1 MDTAPNLITIGDEPY
16 YTTIAKSIEQFNKI
30 YPEGSIWVYDW
41 GFNDTQKEKLKSE
54 SCVTVVDW
62 DNPTYES
69 GLIERGIIAAEKK
82 FRNIS
87 YTNYFLN
94 SILNYEYPFAQREKE
109 YILCQKPYVFRD
121 CLNNVQDGPLVFLDG
136 DAILNNSLPVLKSE
150 EFDVGV
156 TLRPHE
162 EIEAA
167 KKRGY
172 YHVLNSGVIIWNCS
186 AKKAQSFVDAWINR
200 MKRCDLPL
208 HEQSSLSKLIEE
220 QNPEIYSEFG
230 NVGKVD
236 TGEYIIDVK
245 VLDCKEYNYNW
256 VEEGWD
262 KSNRVLHFKSG
273 RYENIERYLSKI

>member
-41 GFNDTQKEKLKSE
+41 GFNDTQKAKLKSE

-69 GLIERGIIAAEKK
+69 ELIEGGIIAAEKK
-82 FRNIS
+82 FRNVS
-87 YTNYFLN
+87 YTNYFL
-94 SILNYEYPFAQREKE
+94 STILNYEYPFAQREKE

-121 CLNNVQDGPLVFLDG
+121 CLSNIQGGPLVFLDG
-136 DAILNNSLPVLKSE
+136 DAILNNSLPVLESE

-167 KKRGY
+167 KERGD

-186 AKKAQSFVDAWINR
+186 PKKAQSFVDSWIYR
-200 MKRCDLPL
+200 MERCDLAL
-208 HEQSSLSKLIEE
+208 QEQSSLSKLIEE
-220 QNPEIYSEFG
+220 QNPGIYNEFG
-230 NVGKVD
+230 SVGKVD
-236 TGEYIIDVK
+236 TGEFVIDVK
-245 VLDCKEYNYNW
+245 ILDCKEYNYNW

-262 KSNRVLHFKSG
+262 KNNRVLHFKSG
-273 RYENIERYLSKI
+273 RFEDIERYLSKI